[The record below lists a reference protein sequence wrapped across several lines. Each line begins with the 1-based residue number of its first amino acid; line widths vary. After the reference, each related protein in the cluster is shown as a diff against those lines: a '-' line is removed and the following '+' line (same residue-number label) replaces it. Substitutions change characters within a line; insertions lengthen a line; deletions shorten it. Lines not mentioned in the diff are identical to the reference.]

1 MSTWKI
7 ANPHTGLKVK
17 PLKIDEQMFNGMLN
31 CPKDFNILPYGKN
44 EVQIHS
50 REHRRMVARKL
61 DGKFTGFIYS

>member
-1 MSTWKI
+1 MTTKL

-17 PLKIDEQMFNGMLN
+17 PFYMSRASFDLLLSNPGEFNV
-31 CPKDFNILPYGKN
+31 LPYGNN

-61 DGKFTGFIYS
+61 DGKIVGFIYE

>member
-1 MSTWKI
+1 MTTKI

-17 PLKIDEQMFNGMLN
+17 AIKITEKMFDEMVSLPNSFNV
-31 CPKDFNILPYGKN
+31 LPYGKN

>member
-1 MSTWKI
+1 MTTKI

-17 PLKIDEQMFNGMLN
+17 AIELSGYLFNDMLDN
-31 CPKDFNILPYGKN
+31 TKSFNVLPYGEN